1 MNEGSFWDEVGFGQD
16 MMTAGKEPFAYT
28 PNSRPQ
34 RKPGEGKV
42 GCPWSELTRLG
53 QAMRGKSVILG

>member
-28 PNSRPQ
+28 P
-34 RKPGEGKV
+34 
-42 GCPWSELTRLG
+42 LTHGPKGNQEKGRWAARG
-53 QAMRGKSVILG
+53 QS